1 MATRV
6 LTGSFTATGR
16 STPFAP
22 IVGGS
27 PNNIAQFNVSL
38 SGTFVATVTLDRSF
52 DNGVTW
58 IVCSSDG
65 AGSAASFTAPI
76 SVVAEEP
83 EAGVIYSFNCS
94 AFTSG
99 TATYRMSQ

>member
-1 MATRV
+1 MPLPGLETLECYRV
-6 LTGSFTATGR
+6 EVAD
-16 STPFAP
+16 
-22 IVGGS
+22 
-27 PNNIAQFNVSL
+27 
-38 SGTFVATVTLDRSF
+38 FVATVTLDRSF